1 MNKIEIPLS
10 KFNRLINF
18 SPVVLVTSALN
29 DKNNIVTVAWVTP
42 LSNVPPLLGIAVA
55 KKHFTNKLI
64 KESSE
69 FVINIPGKELLSE
82 VKFCGSVRGEKIDKL
97 KESGLTAKDSKETNS
112 PIIDECLAHLE
123 CKLSDTI
130 DAGDHS
136 FFIGE
141 VVHATAVE
149 GFLDKEYIADPA
161 KAKTIHH
168 LGGSRFARLEQIS

>member
-18 SPVVLVTSALN
+18 SPVVLVTSAAK
-29 DKNNIVTVAWVTP
+29 DKKNIVTVAWVTP
-42 LSNVPPLLGIAVA
+42 LSGAPPLLGIAIA

-64 KESSE
+64 RECSE
-69 FVINIPGKELLSE
+69 FVINIPGEELLE
-82 VKFCGSVRGEKIDKL
+82 KVKFCGSVRGEKIDKF
-97 KESGLTAKDSKETNS
+97 KESGLTAKDAQKIKPPT
-112 PIIDECLAHLE
+112 IDECLAHLE

-141 VVHATAVE
+141 VIHASAVE
-149 GFLDKEYIADPA
+149 GFLDKEYITDLA
-161 KAKTIHH
+161 KAKTLHH
-168 LGGSRFARLEQIS
+168 LGGSKFATLEPI